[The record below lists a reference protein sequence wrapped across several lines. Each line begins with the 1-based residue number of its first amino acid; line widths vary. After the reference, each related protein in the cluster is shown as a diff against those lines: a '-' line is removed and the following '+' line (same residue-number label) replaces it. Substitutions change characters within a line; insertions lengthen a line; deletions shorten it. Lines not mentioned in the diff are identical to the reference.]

1 MRLNRL
7 LAGAV
12 AVAMSVALAACGGTD
27 DDSASA
33 DASAGSGAS
42 FPITIKHALGSTTI
56 EKKPVRVATVNWAN
70 EEVPL
75 ALGIVPVGFAK
86 ANFGDDD
93 TDGLLPWTKAKLDEL
108 GGDTKPVLFDETD
121 GIDFEAVADTRPDVI
136 LAAYSGLT
144 KQDYDTL
151 SKIAPTVAY
160 PEAPWATAWRD
171 TITLESE
178 ALGLKSEGEKLIADI
193 ESQVKAEVGK
203 HPSIAGK
210 NAMFIT
216 HIDPADLSKVTYYT
230 AHDTRVQFFGD
241 LGLKDAP
248 AVEKASQSSK
258 EFSGSLS
265 SEQIQELNDVDI
277 MVSYGDADNKLLSQ
291 LQADPLLGKIPA
303 IKRGSVVFFPGSGPL
318 ATAANPTPLS
328 ISYVTKDYVELLA
341 AAADKVK

>member
-1 MRLNRL
+1 MRLNRFI
-7 LAGAV
+7 AGAV
-12 AVAMSVALAACGGTD
+12 AVAMTAALAACGGSD
-27 DDSASA
+27 SADDSSSA
-33 DASAGSGAS
+33 AAGSGA
-42 FPITIKHALGSTTI
+42 FPVTITHALGSTTI

-93 TDGLLPWTKAKLDEL
+93 TDGLLPWTKAKLDQL

-160 PEAPWATAWRD
+160 PSAPWATAWRD
-171 TITLESE
+171 TIKLESE
-178 ALGLKSEGEKLIADI
+178 ALGLKAEGDKLISTI
-193 ESQVKAEVGK
+193 EAEVKTEVDK

-210 NAMFIT
+210 SAMFIT

-230 AHDTRVQFFGD
+230 ANDTRVQFFAD

-248 AVEKASQSSK
+248 AVEKASAASK

-341 AAADKVK
+341 TAADKVK